1 MALYACTN
9 CIRQGCLWETSKR
22 YVHNTASIADHYCTS
37 PIVQITVNDLHEKF
51 SLRSMNWWKT
61 SFADC
66 IMCNKQTVDSALHI
80 LFSNTCKQE
89 ATNKLKI
96 LIYIWWKCNQ
106 AISSN
111 GIVSIA
117 PYLPFMPLWQWDG
130 NVEISDNSLF
140 WCHWD
145 QYPKVTL
152 RWFHAYALSKFRC
165 TEAFTLS

>member
-22 YVHNTASIADHYCTS
+22 YVHNTASIADHYCVRTS

-96 LIYIWWKCNQ
+96 LIYIWWKWNQ

-117 PYLPFMPLWQWDG
+117 PALHATVTMEWKCGDFGQQIVLMSLRPIPKSYLEM
-130 NVEISDNSLF
+130 ISCIRLKQNSL
-140 WCHWD
+140 
-145 QYPKVTL
+145 YRSIYT
-152 RWFHAYALSKFRC
+152 
-165 TEAFTLS
+165 

>member
-22 YVHNTASIADHYCTS
+22 YVHNTASIADHYCVRTS

-96 LIYIWWKCNQ
+96 HLMKVQ
-106 AISSN
+106 SSN
-111 GIVSIA
+111 IKQWNSVYCTCPSCHCDNGMEMWRFRTTDCSDVTETNTQK
-117 PYLPFMPLWQWDG
+117 LPWDDFMHTP
-130 NVEISDNSLF
+130 
-140 WCHWD
+140 
-145 QYPKVTL
+145 
-152 RWFHAYALSKFRC
+152 
-165 TEAFTLS
+165 